1 MIAIS
6 SRAKTA
12 SRRCDE
18 ILSLNY
24 FELMDARQD
33 VENDVENVLKM
44 ECKTQPCAFSKLQCQ
59 FPNHETLLNEL
70 RTCAKIVTGKT
81 KYHIISHHI
90 TLNHKTSQEKRNYIT
105 RQEKTRHATTQ
116 HNTLH
121 HKTRENTPQH
131 NQ

>member
-18 ILSLNY
+18 ILSSDY
-24 FELMDARQD
+24 FELMEAKQD

-44 ECKTQPCAFSKLQCQ
+44 ECKTEPCASSKLQCQ

-70 RTCAKIVTGKT
+70 RTCAKIVTGK
-81 KYHIISHHI
+81 YHITSDHITKHITSHH
-90 TLNHKTSQEKRNYIT
+90 TTSHR
-105 RQEKTRHATTQ
+105 
-116 HNTLH
+116 
-121 HKTRENTPQH
+121 
-131 NQ
+131 

>member
-18 ILSLNY
+18 ILSLDY
-24 FELMDARQD
+24 FELMEARQD

-44 ECKTQPCAFSKLQCQ
+44 ECKTEPCASSKLQCQ

-70 RTCAKIVTGKT
+70 RTCAKIVTGKN
-81 KYHIISHHI
+81 KYRIISHHI
-90 TLNHKTSQEKRNYIT
+90 TKHITSHHTRSHSKHVTSHPSTTDITLQHITTHKVAS
-105 RQEKTRHATTQ
+105 RHI
-116 HNTLH
+116 H
-121 HKTRENTPQH
+121 
-131 NQ
+131 

>member
-18 ILSLNY
+18 ILSLDY
-24 FELMDARQD
+24 FELMEAKKD

-44 ECKTQPCAFSKLQCQ
+44 ECKTEPCASSKLQCQ

-70 RTCAKIVTGKT
+70 RTCAKIVTGK
-81 KYHIISHHI
+81 YHYNIRS
-90 TLNHKTSQEKRNYIT
+90 
-105 RQEKTRHATTQ
+105 
-116 HNTLH
+116 H
-121 HKTRENTPQH
+121 HKTHYITSHHTTPHSKHVTSHPTTTDITLQH
-131 NQ
+131 ITTHQVASRHIY